1 MELTKSRQAERLHE
15 NESYLRMLDTGI
27 DDMEAGRELPLDD
40 AFKKIT
46 ELRDA
51 RRMEEKQEV
60 HVLRVL
66 REERNWRNILK
77 KTNSYTYPG

>member
-1 MELTKSRQAERLHE
+1 MELTKSRQADTRNE
-15 NESYLRMLDTGI
+15 NEHFLRILDRGI

-51 RRMEEKQEV
+51 RRNA
-60 HVLRVL
+60 RV
-66 REERNWRNILK
+66 
-77 KTNSYTYPG
+77 